1 MRKTLK
7 VARLTLPLVRD
18 SLDLLVRLAHRGAY
32 LMRAADAAATGEAF
46 DVYSPRNGF
55 VEPVWRVSGAAVA
68 RALNSGWLNRGPD
81 ERLRLAA
88 AGLRALRDAM
98 SRGALSRPDRPAA
111 QAGERRRRHVPFLP
125 EARAG
130 SLAWLRRRKDKEGNP
145 LVNEAQFAAGE
156 RLGTDFWHGR
166 LSPRVTADW
175 SMSAPRQR
183 VRRSAPGSST
193 QISDQIMVARERVRR
208 ALVAVGPELADIL
221 VDVCCRDLG
230 LEAAERA
237 KSWPQGTARIL
248 LGKAL
253 TALARHYGLIAPNS
267 RVIGRLLHWEED
279 GYRPDLGV
287 WRARR
292 RSDPQ

>member
-1 MRKTLK
+1 MRKTLQ
-7 VARLTLPLVRD
+7 VTRLTLPVVRA
-18 SLDLLVRLAHRGAY
+18 SLDVLVRLAHRGAY
-32 LMRAADAAATGEAF
+32 LMRAADAAPDGAF
-46 DVYSPRNGF
+46 GVYSPRNGF
-55 VEPVWRVSGAAVA
+55 VEPASAVSSAAVA
-68 RALNSGWLNRGPD
+68 RALRNGWLIRGPD
-81 ERLRLAA
+81 ERLRLSA
-88 AGLRALRDAM
+88 AGLCALRDAAN
-98 SRGALSRPDRPAA
+98 RGALSRSTGPTA
-111 QAGERRRRHVPFLP
+111 QTGERRRRRVPFLP

-130 SLAWLRRRKDKEGNP
+130 SLAWLQRRKDKNGKP
-145 LVNEAQFAAGE
+145 LVNEAQVAAGE
-156 RLGTDFWHGR
+156 RLGADFWHSR

-183 VRRSAPGSST
+183 VRRSAPGAST
-193 QISDQIMVARERVRR
+193 QISDQVLVARDRVRR

-267 RVIGRLLHWEED
+267 MVIGRLLHWEED
-279 GYRPDLGV
+279 GYRPDLDV

-292 RSDPQ
+292 RAEPQ